1 MAFTENIAEF
11 FDADDFAV
19 TATWN
24 LTSVK
29 GIFNN
34 EYFDEIGPGP
44 GVESSNPVFICAT
57 ADVTGIAEGDDIT
70 INGTTY
76 KVVGPPQPDG
86 TGVMTLQ
93 LQEQ

>member
-24 LTSVK
+24 AQSVK
-29 GIFNN
+29 GIFDN
-34 EYFDEIGPGP
+34 EYFDDAGGV
-44 GVESSNPVFICAT
+44 GVEGSNPVFVCAAT
-57 ADVTGIAEGDDIT
+57 DVTGIADGDDIT
-70 INGTTY
+70 LNATAY
-76 KVVGPPQPDG
+76 KVAGPPQPDG
-86 TGVMTLQ
+86 TGLVTLQ